1 MKFITF
7 IFTAFISINC
17 LAQIEIVPIYRDPAP
32 IKQSKNKSARTASL
46 PAMSL
51 PFWDDFSATN
61 SKSEDKIYPL
71 RTFWEKGSSTVWV
84 NSGTGINP
92 PSLNVATFD
101 GYDSLGKP
109 YSINNL
115 LAKGFADSLTS
126 RALKLGDVP
135 ATLRSSVYISF
146 FYQISGNG
154 ESPEP
159 GDILSLLFKDNTNK
173 WKQVWQIENNGSLK
187 EDEFVQV
194 TLPITGAE
202 YFHNDFQFR
211 FQNFGRLS
219 GPYDTWNIDYVYLNS
234 GRNAE
239 DKSFPDRTI
248 TTPLTSLFKQYFSIP
263 LKHFKK
269 DSLFAKPSFNT
280 YNLRIGNNQPL
291 NHFSVA
297 NTMSYKAKTKIN
309 STKALLDSALS
320 DGSLIGGQSGTFSL
334 IKLPR
339 ISSFDTNADSI
350 SIQLGVRLSTKDNQL
365 ISNNGDFDPATYSP
379 IKFTAND
386 TLTQV
391 YALASYYA
399 YDDGTAEYGAKIT
412 GNGTQLA
419 YQFDLVKADTAT
431 ISAVDIYLPR
441 FGDESSQTFQLLI
454 MSALSNNESDYLLRQ
469 TITIQRSALNKFWRI
484 QINPGIVVKDKF
496 YVGWKLNST
505 AVIAVGLDRN
515 TNSGDKMFV
524 NATGTWEKNT
534 SLKGSLMIR
543 PVFGKAGVISGI
555 EDDPVVK
562 PYPNPTGGSF
572 FLPATAEQIWLYDLS
587 GKEVMFDQNDQ
598 VDKKQITITNP
609 SVGLYLVRYFDQK
622 WRTEKIMVLP

>member
-1 MKFITF
+1 LKFITF

-71 RTFWEKGSSTVWV
+71 RTLWEKGSSTVWV

-115 LAKGFADSLTS
+115 LAKGSADSLTS
-126 RALKLGDVP
+126 RALKLGDVTT
-135 ATLRSSVYISF
+135 TLRSSVYISF
-146 FYQISGNG
+146 FYQMTGNG
-154 ESPEP
+154 ESPER

-219 GPYDTWNIDYVYLNS
+219 GPYDTWNIDYVYVNKNRS
-234 GRNAE
+234 SS
-239 DKSFPDRTI
+239 DKYYPDRSLTKPI
-248 TTPLTSLFKQYFSIP
+248 TSIFNQYYSIP
-263 LKHFKK
+263 VKHLSSSSSPFIRP
-269 DSLFAKPSFNT
+269 FFFT
-280 YNLRIGNNQPL
+280 YNLKNAIQNINDFSSAEIKNYKSGAVTTLIDPL
-291 NHFSVA
+291 DNEA
-297 NTMSYKAKTKIN
+297 NAIILNPSSYNEIQTSELIDNTKL
-309 STKALLDSALS
+309 ALDS
-320 DGSLIGGQSGTFSL
+320 
-334 IKLPR
+334 
-339 ISSFDTNADSI
+339 DSI
-350 SIQLGVRLSTKDNQL
+350 KIKYTLRITTKDNV
-365 ISNNGDFDPATYSP
+365 IIDGDYDPSIYSP
-379 IKFTAND
+379 IDFRHND
-386 TLTQV
+386 TTQSTF
-391 YALASYYA
+391 LLSDYYA

-587 GKEVMFDQNDQ
+587 GKEVMFDLNDQ